1 MSLDSA
7 KEFVNKIRFMNE
19 LMESLQKADETE
31 REKIISEAGYD
42 FTFDELKQALS
53 DYNDQLFTFVS
64 GGAVSGSK
72 PCGAYSCGGGGQFHN
87 YGHTR

>member
-7 KEFVNKIRFMNE
+7 KEFVNKIRFMND
-19 LMESLQKADETE
+19 LMQSLRNADENK
-31 REKIISEAGYD
+31 REEIIGEAGFD

-64 GGAVSGSK
+64 GGAERSGACFIPAKCWDPFSD
-72 PCGAYSCGGGGQFHN
+72 PAV
-87 YGHTR
+87 T